1 MSMALITFLIF
12 AVSVVSLVVALLIV
26 LDKNEKLKE
35 DCKFFKDMREE
46 DYSKLIE
53 DEKILKQIKD
63 HIPF

>member
-35 DCKFFKDMREE
+35 NC
-46 DYSKLIE
+46 DYYKSSWENAFDKLNE
-53 DEKILKQIKD
+53 DERILQQIKD